1 MTMLRHVDLCTD
13 EVLDF
18 WLGEASNK
26 QARINLYYEC
36 KYNPE
41 TLKDVLDHWKMTEE
55 DEDA

>member
-1 MTMLRHVDLCTD
+1 MLRHVDLCTD